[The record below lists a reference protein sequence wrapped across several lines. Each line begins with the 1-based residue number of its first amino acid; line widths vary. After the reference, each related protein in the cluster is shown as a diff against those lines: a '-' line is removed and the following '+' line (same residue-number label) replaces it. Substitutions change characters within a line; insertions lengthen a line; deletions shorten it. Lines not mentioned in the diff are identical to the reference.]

1 MLVQTDLQSYQMLH
15 VLCILKYD
23 AISVISIEICYSFV
37 KPKRKASDDLVETK
51 QNRTKQTNL
60 NVMGIS
66 SKNISCV
73 SVNPTDSVLCRPCNF
88 YCLPEKNKKT
98 FIPTDPKM
106 FQKIG
111 QKKKKKIKKKKKKEK
126 PSELQN

>member
-37 KPKRKASDDLVETK
+37 KPKRKASVDLVETK

-60 NVMGIS
+60 NVMGIR

-73 SVNPTDSVLCRPCNF
+73 SVNLTDSVFCA
-88 YCLPEKNKKT
+88 
-98 FIPTDPKM
+98 DPAIIIA
-106 FQKIG
+106 FQK
-111 QKKKKKIKKKKKKEK
+111 KIKRLSYLPTLKCSRKLDKKKKKKT
-126 PSELQN
+126 SELQN